1 MSKKNKETEIDTEFV
16 DKKVLEIGRVLEGL
30 RFSEILTIIGT
41 IIVELVYNAAR
52 QKADAS
58 PVIFEWLK
66 TVGAE
71 VYKAREKLFNKVAST
86 ELN

>member
-1 MSKKNKETEIDTEFV
+1 MSKKNNETEIDTELV
-16 DKKVLEIGRVLEGL
+16 DKKVLEIGRVLEGI
-30 RFSEILTIIGT
+30 RFPEILTILGT
-41 IIVELVYNAAR
+41 VVVELVYNAAR
-52 QKADAS
+52 QKVDAS

-66 TVGAE
+66 TLGAE

>member
-1 MSKKNKETEIDTEFV
+1 MRKKNKETEIDTELV

-41 IIVELVYNAAR
+41 VIVELVYNAAR
-52 QKADAS
+52 QKDDAS